1 MSDDQNFRNAYL
13 VLAHEDVDML
23 NLLAKR
29 LINTGYVY
37 IHLDLKCSIKI
48 EQVISHPKVKVSKKI
63 KVNWGGFSIVE
74 ATRFLA
80 DQALADESARLTLLS
95 GLPFLIASDE
105 KLLSFAQSSRELIGT
120 WIVDFNMAS
129 NTFKKR
135 FTTRHFS
142 FPLGQGILG
151 RVIRKTSRI
160 ICSLLPRLSP
170 IQELSSVVLTSG
182 SQWWSVKSETYKS
195 AMQLSEGQPAI
206 QEYFKKI
213 ECSDESFFGT
223 LFHHVAPGLIGHGT
237 TYVKWTGSGGPK
249 VPTKEDIE
257 FEQKEETFLF
267 ARKIFSSNQEIITHL
282 S

>member
-80 DQALADESARLTLLS
+80 DQALADESDRLTLLS
-95 GLPFLIASDE
+95 GLSFPIASDE
-105 KLLSFAQSSRELIGT
+105 KLLSFAQSSRKLIGT

-142 FPLGQGILG
+142 FPLG
-151 RVIRKTSRI
+151 
-160 ICSLLPRLSP
+160 
-170 IQELSSVVLTSG
+170 
-182 SQWWSVKSETYKS
+182 
-195 AMQLSEGQPAI
+195 
-206 QEYFKKI
+206 
-213 ECSDESFFGT
+213 
-223 LFHHVAPGLIGHGT
+223 
-237 TYVKWTGSGGPK
+237 
-249 VPTKEDIE
+249 
-257 FEQKEETFLF
+257 
-267 ARKIFSSNQEIITHL
+267 
-282 S
+282 